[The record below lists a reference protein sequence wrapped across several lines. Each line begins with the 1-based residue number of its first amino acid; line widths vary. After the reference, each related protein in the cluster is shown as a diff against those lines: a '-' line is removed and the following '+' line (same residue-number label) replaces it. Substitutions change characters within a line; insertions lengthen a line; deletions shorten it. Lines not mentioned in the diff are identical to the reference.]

1 MNTFIAPPRPKLR
14 IPIITIREL
23 IDALALYLPTLI
35 DYSHEYET
43 IESDRSEMYTS
54 ISMFGKILPDFE
66 YQGHKFSGVRQKVL
80 VDVSGRAAKT
90 ANSKL
95 WSEPF
100 VVAIHVSIPNVQHME
115 VIVEPR
121 QDRSIVLRKV
131 IHWESGKPIAE

>member
-23 IDALALYLPTLI
+23 IDAISLYLPTLI

-54 ISMFGKILPDFE
+54 ITMFGQILPDFE
-66 YQGHKFSGVRQKVL
+66 YQGHKFTGVRRKVL

-90 ANSKL
+90 SNSKL

-100 VVAIHVSIPNVQHME
+100 VAAIHVSIPDVQHVE

-121 QDRSIVLRKV
+121 HDRSIAIRK
-131 IHWESGKPIAE
+131 ISRWESGKPIPE